1 MKNMRC
7 SIARSVVAGRATT
20 RARHA
25 RSTTARHLLVLLLMS
40 VASPVVLLAQESPA
54 ASPEFEAPLL
64 TLDEAVSL
72 ALSDNRSLKNSA
84 LEVLKSDELLAIA
97 RSKRLP
103 HFHFD
108 VLAGSLLQPF
118 DFTFPAGSFG
128 SYPGTGPIPGTDA
141 KITTPAQFTTVATA
155 ALDQPLTQLRKINLG
170 IDLNELGSEI
180 AHEEL
185 RATRQKVTA
194 EVRSMYFDLVAAQTA
209 IEAAREAWT
218 TLIEVQRVTT
228 EHEGQQAVL
237 HADALEV
244 DARLAK
250 STYELSAAE
259 NRLATQQERLNDL
272 LGRDLTTRFRVE
284 PIPEH
289 DATGF
294 TLESARQRALDSR
307 PEIRQA
313 QLKERQA
320 ETDRQLAKAEYIPD
334 LSFSVRYLGF
344 DNFEVLPRNV
354 ETAGLY
360 LSWEP
365 FDWGRRRHRVTEKSQ
380 AVDQARNGTQ
390 QTLSEVAIEVGMKYR
405 RWSEAGLLVPAARTE
420 YEAAKEQL
428 RVMAD
433 RYREEAA
440 LLKDLLQSQA
450 RTTEAEFQY
459 QQALSTYWG
468 AMADLRRVM
477 GEE

>member
-1 MKNMRC
+1 
-7 SIARSVVAGRATT
+7 
-20 RARHA
+20 
-25 RSTTARHLLVLLLMS
+25 MS
-40 VASPVVLLAQESPA
+40 ASPPAGLLAQEEPPA

-64 TLDEAVSL
+64 ALDEAVSL
-72 ALSDNRSLKNSA
+72 ALGNNRSVKNSA
-84 LEVLKSDELLAIA
+84 LEAQKSDELVAIA
-97 RSKRLP
+97 RSRRFP

-128 SYPGTGPIPGTDA
+128 SYPGVGPIPGTDA
-141 KITTPAQFTTVATA
+141 KITTPAQFTTFATA
-155 ALDQPLTQLRKINLG
+155 ALDQPLTQLHKINLG
-170 IDLNELGSEI
+170 VRLNELGREI
-180 AHEEL
+180 AREEL

-194 EVRSMYFDLVAAQTA
+194 EVRSAYFDLVAAQTA
-209 IEAAREAWT
+209 LEATREAWT
-218 TLIEVQRVTT
+218 ALNEVQRVTA

-237 HADALEV
+237 RADALEV

-250 STYELSAAE
+250 SKYELSAAE
-259 NRLATQQERLNDL
+259 NRLATQQERINDL

-284 PIPEH
+284 PIPEQ
-289 DATGF
+289 DASSF
-294 TLESARQRALDSR
+294 TLDSARQRALENR

-313 QLKERQA
+313 DLRERQA
-320 ETDRQLAKAEYIPD
+320 ESDRRLAKAEYIPD

-344 DNFEVLPRNV
+344 NNFEVLPRNV

-365 FDWGRRRHRVTEKSQ
+365 FDWGRRRHRVAEKSQ
-380 AVDQARNGTQ
+380 AVDQARIGAQ
-390 QTLSEVAIEVGMKYR
+390 QTLSQVSLEVGMKYR
-405 RWSEAGLLVPAARTE
+405 RWSEAELLVPAARTE

-440 LLKDLLQSQA
+440 LLKDLLQSQT
-450 RTTEAEFQY
+450 RTTQAEFQY

-468 AMADLRRVM
+468 AMADLRRAM